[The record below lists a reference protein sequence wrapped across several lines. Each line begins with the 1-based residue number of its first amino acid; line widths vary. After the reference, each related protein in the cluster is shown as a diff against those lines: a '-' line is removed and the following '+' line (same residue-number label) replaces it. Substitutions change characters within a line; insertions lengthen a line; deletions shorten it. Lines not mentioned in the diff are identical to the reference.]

1 MIGTKSD
8 WKPLTKGTRVKHLR
22 EGYEG
27 WILGL
32 TSTVDPA
39 RVNPDDR
46 TQYRIKVHGQ
56 SGCKLAPENEL
67 CALSDADISTVFKD
81 HATLVQKEIEGREV
95 LPYPYK
101 IYSLG
106 YYHPEYGKDRR
117 IHLDRGEH
125 TFSILAV
132 KNGISSNNDQCYL
145 EKSEYIYRKLEPL
158 LAHGFPISIV
168 PSCVPDTPL
177 DGLVCLIRKLANDDR
192 RDATSCLVRHT
203 RIIPSEIARKCGQ
216 DRNDIHRHLNSIK
229 VMNESLFRSSVVL
242 LLDDITTTGTSLLA
256 CRNLLLDKGASE
268 VICLA
273 LGETRRL
280 G

>member
-1 MIGTKSD
+1 MIGTKSG
-8 WKPLTKGTRVKHLR
+8 WKPLTNGTRVKHLR

-27 WILGL
+27 WKLGL
-32 TSTVDPA
+32 NSTVDPA
-39 RVNPDDR
+39 RVNPDGR

-81 HATLVQKEIEGREV
+81 STTLDEKVIEDCEV

-106 YYHPEYGKDRR
+106 YYHPEHGKDGK
-117 IHLDRGEH
+117 IHVDRGAH
-125 TFSILAV
+125 TLSISAV
-132 KNGISSNNDQCYL
+132 KKGISSNNDQYYI
-145 EKSEYIYRKLEPL
+145 EKSEYIYRKLEQL

-168 PSCVPDTPL
+168 PSCDPDTL
-177 DGLVCLIRKLANDDR
+177 FDGLVYLIRKLASDDR
-192 RDATSCLVRHT
+192 CDATSCLVRHT
-203 RIIPSEIARKCGQ
+203 RIIPSEIAWRHGQ

-273 LGETRRL
+273 LGITRRL